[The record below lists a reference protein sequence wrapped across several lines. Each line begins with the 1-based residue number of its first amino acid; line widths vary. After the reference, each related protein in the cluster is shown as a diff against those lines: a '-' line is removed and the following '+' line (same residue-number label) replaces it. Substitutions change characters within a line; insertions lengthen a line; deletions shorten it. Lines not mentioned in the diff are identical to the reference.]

1 MFGNDVNIYAVIN
14 FNAYSPVKHAV
25 IDFTAY
31 QQGFSMFNMT

>member
-25 IDFTAY
+25 IDFNVLH
-31 QQGFSMFNMT
+31 FNRDLVCLT